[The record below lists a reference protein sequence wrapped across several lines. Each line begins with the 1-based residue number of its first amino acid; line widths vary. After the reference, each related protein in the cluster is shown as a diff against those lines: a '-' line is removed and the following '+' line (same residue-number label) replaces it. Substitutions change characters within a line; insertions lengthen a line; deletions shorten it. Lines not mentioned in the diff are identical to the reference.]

1 MKIPNPNPIFFQKT
15 MKDLKETVIPSKGT
29 LKEENTNPKSALE
42 DYTLGELKEKFQKWS
57 KDWWLTK
64 YRYVGE
70 CFIKELGL
78 DEKSDEGKR
87 EMCRAAQYAAKLQYV
102 WKLYEEPFKSANEPS
117 DKQASQA
124 YTVKLLAP
132 KRLRDMTLGEI
143 EDCAKKYYEQCES
156 TMTKGDRWK
165 YVATRMAE
173 ELGWPETVHGLDD
186 IIYMATLGFNMERY
200 LLKE

>member
-1 MKIPNPNPIFFQKT
+1 
-15 MKDLKETVIPSKGT
+15 MKDLQETVIPSKGT

-64 YRYVGE
+64 YRYVGA

-78 DEKSDEGKR
+78 DEESDEGKR
-87 EMCRAAQYAAKLQYV
+87 EMCRAAQYAAKLQYM

-124 YTVKLLAP
+124 CTP

-143 EDCAKKYYEQCES
+143 SDYAKKYYNIWEG
-156 TMTKGDRWK
+156 TMTKDELWK
-165 YVATRMAE
+165 YVAKRMAE
-173 ELGWPETVHGLDD
+173 ELGWPETVHGLND
-186 IIYMATLGFNMERY
+186 IFYMTTLGLRMEQY
-200 LLKE
+200 LLQE